1 MALRRQRGSKAQR
14 QNQHMRRLM
23 MKIERHKKRGW
34 NVSGMEKELAY
45 CTGDTERPSFNTGRV
60 ADLRFR
66 NYKGEVKA
74 E

>member
-1 MALRRQRGSKAQR
+1 MASRRQSGSKAQR
-14 QNQHMRRLM
+14 QNQHVRRLM

-34 NVSGMEKELAY
+34 NVAGMEKELAY
-45 CTGDTERPSFNTGRV
+45 CAGDAERPSFNTGRV

-66 NYKGEVKA
+66 NFRGEVKA

>member
-1 MALRRQRGSKAQR
+1 MASRRQSGSKAQR
-14 QNQHMRRLM
+14 QNQHVRRLM

-34 NVSGMEKELAY
+34 NVAGMEKELSY
-45 CTGDTERPSFNTGRV
+45 SVGDAQRPLFNTGRI

-66 NYKGEVKA
+66 NFRGEVKA